1 MKKNNI
7 YWGMIFII
15 MAALIVVNGLGL
27 IEGVGVWSIIFTV
40 HFWCCIIRWNRK
52 ITGNNNII
60 LACFLAIVWSEQLHI
75 ESITPWPI
83 LFAALLG
90 SIGISMIFG
99 KKNKK
104 WKKNYSGGN
113 HYYSN
118 NSSNEGKYF
127 DENVNVEQDSGEV
140 VTCESKFAGTVK
152 YITSNNLKKV
162 YVRNEFSGMSIY
174 LDKAKVPSKR
184 LEIEIKNSFGG
195 VEIYIPANWIVEN
208 ELNCSFGGYDEEG
221 TKAPTD
227 AESVTVVIK
236 GSANLSGVTIKY
248 I

>member
-27 IEGVGVWSIIFTV
+27 IDGVGVWSIIFTV
-40 HFWCCIIRWNRK
+40 LFGAALLDGIVKLHV
-52 ITGNNNII
+52 TTI
-60 LACFLAIVWSEQLHI
+60 LFSLAFLAVIWSEQLHI

-83 LFAALLG
+83 LFAALLS
-90 SIGISMIFG
+90 SIGINMIFG

-104 WKKNYSGGN
+104 WKNDYSDGS

-118 NSSNEGKYF
+118 EEKYSEG
-127 DENVNVEQDSGEV
+127 NVNVEQDSGEV

-152 YITSNNLKKV
+152 YITSDNLRKV

-174 LDKAKVPSKR
+174 LDKATVPSKK
-184 LEIEIKNSFGG
+184 LEMEIKNSFGG
-195 VEIYIPANWIVEN
+195 LEIYIPANWIVEN
-208 ELNCSFGGYDEEG
+208 RVDCTFGGFDEEG

-227 AESVTVVIK
+227 AQSVTVVIN

>member
-40 HFWCCIIRWNRK
+40 LFGAALLDGIVRLQA
-52 ITGNNNII
+52 TTI
-60 LACFLAIVWSEQLHI
+60 LFSLAFLAIVWSEQLHI

-104 WKKNYSGGN
+104 WKKDYQLWYG
-113 HYYSN
+113 
-118 NSSNEGKYF
+118 F
-127 DENVNVEQDSGEV
+127 MVMNVQAV
-140 VTCESKFAGTVK
+140 VK
-152 YITSNNLKKV
+152 
-162 YVRNEFSGMSIY
+162 
-174 LDKAKVPSKR
+174 PSFV
-184 LEIEIKNSFGG
+184 LEHQ
-195 VEIYIPANWIVEN
+195 WH
-208 ELNCSFGGYDEEG
+208 L
-221 TKAPTD
+221 T
-227 AESVTVVIK
+227 
-236 GSANLSGVTIKY
+236 
-248 I
+248 

>member
-40 HFWCCIIRWNRK
+40 LFGAALLDGIVRLQA
-52 ITGNNNII
+52 TTI
-60 LACFLAIVWSEQLHI
+60 LFSLAFLAIVWSEQLHI

-90 SIGISMIFG
+90 SIGINMIFG

-104 WKKNYSGGN
+104 WKKDYSGGN

-162 YVRNEFSGMSIY
+162 YVRNDFSGMSIY

-227 AESVTVVIK
+227 AESVKVVIK

>member
-1 MKKNNI
+1 MKS
-7 YWGMIFII
+7 GF
-15 MAALIVVNGLGL
+15 
-27 IEGVGVWSIIFTV
+27 
-40 HFWCCIIRWNRK
+40 
-52 ITGNNNII
+52 
-60 LACFLAIVWSEQLHI
+60 FL
-75 ESITPWPI
+75 
-83 LFAALLG
+83 
-90 SIGISMIFG
+90 G

-104 WKKNYSGGN
+104 WKKDYSGGN

-174 LDKAKVPSKR
+174 LDKATVPSKR

-195 VEIYIPANWIVEN
+195 LEIYIPANWIVEN